1 MITSAVEAR
10 RSGPIADYTALSRA
24 LDALIWRG
32 IYTRSNTASIPD
44 ACAACGATLESAKDT
59 PWFSSF
65 VSELKALGYE
75 VSAVGVVS
83 W

>member
-1 MITSAVEAR
+1 MITAAVEAR
-10 RSGPIADYTALSRA
+10 HPGPITDYIALSHA
-24 LDALIWRG
+24 LDALIWQG

-59 PWFSSF
+59 PWFSRF
-65 VSELKALGYE
+65 VSELEALGYE
-75 VSAVGVVS
+75 VSAEGVVS